1 MTHQDCLK
9 SWLEV
14 KGGSGKCDLC
24 KSKFHFAPKY
34 AQDTP
39 DKLSTL
45 EVVSGISL
53 RATSRWLPYA
63 LRVVLVAFVW
73 LGILPL
79 VTAYVYQGWMHRPA
93 SIKTRF
99 EWELLPGDLVNGAIL
114 TVTIIISFL
123 SLMSLGD
130 FFRFNW
136 QRDVV
141 GDEDG
146 NENEAGG
153 EDANAQLKIA
163 PVQIGEDRECLYY
176 DDSARSLSEKF
187 DAEKHI
193 IEKMI
198 RDSNKSVMDGGQLF
212 HKYEDD
218 SRDGDLII
226 EDSIDD
232 LREME
237 MRFAAGEENDDRRHA
252 DAGLNQD
259 NGRIPEGGVPAVR
272 RQRHR
277 QRLSDASIASDTG
290 LDNDGRDQDEASTEN
305 ESNGEGDDD
314 EEEDQLFERMMRL
327 QELGA
332 DEEPERNNR
341 ERVEPEVPEEG
352 RFNPQFDP
360 LDMPFDEDAAMVSRR
375 EHGTSRN
382 LTRFLTLV
390 FQLSNR
396 MQTFRC
402 H

>member
-1 MTHQDCLK
+1 MCRGFVDY
-9 SWLEV
+9 
-14 KGGSGKCDLC
+14 
-24 KSKFHFAPKY
+24 SKNRQKHC
-34 AQDTP
+34 T
-39 DKLSTL
+39 
-45 EVVSGISL
+45 E
-53 RATSRWLPYA
+53 
-63 LRVVLVAFVW
+63 
-73 LGILPL
+73 
-79 VTAYVYQGWMHRPA
+79 
-93 SIKTRF
+93 
-99 EWELLPGDLVNGAIL
+99 
-114 TVTIIISFL
+114 FL
-123 SLMSLGD
+123 WSPPQ
-130 FFRFNW
+130 N
-136 QRDVV
+136 
-141 GDEDG
+141 
-146 NENEAGG
+146 
-153 EDANAQLKIA
+153 
-163 PVQIGEDRECLYY
+163 
-176 DDSARSLSEKF
+176 EKF

-277 QRLSDASIASDTG
+277 QRLRDASIASDTG